1 MKSVRIVWGAAA
13 LSAVVLLSSCGTKPQ
28 EATLDSS
35 YMTSVDNRLNK
46 AAEQAAKAQTDLAR
60 IQKARTN
67 PSPLPLDEIG
77 MNLPD
82 ELKRPATLEW
92 SGPAHE
98 AAKRIAALVGYQF
111 SVVGNPPSIPP
122 VIHVSLQEVPAA
134 KALEQI
140 GLQAFP
146 FGEVAVDPNQKRVE
160 FRYLQ
165 EQTQPVT
172 PRGTSPSWGK

>member
-1 MKSVRIVWGAAA
+1 MKSVRIVWGVSVLTA
-13 LSAVVLLSSCGTKPQ
+13 SVLLASCGTTPQ
-28 EATLDSS
+28 EANVDTSF
-35 YMTSVDNRLNK
+35 MTRVDNRLAD
-46 AAEQAAKAQTDLAR
+46 AAEQAAKAQADLAR
-60 IQKARTN
+60 VQKARTK

-77 MNLPD
+77 MNLPE
-82 ELKRPATLEW
+82 ELKRPATLKW

-98 AAKRIAALVGYQF
+98 AAQRISALVGYQF
-111 SVVGNPPSIPP
+111 SIVGNPPSIPP
-122 VIHVSLQEVPAA
+122 VIHVSLQDVPAA

-146 FGEVAVDPNQKRVE
+146 FGEVAVDPNQKRIE

-165 EQTQPVT
+165 EQSQPIT